1 MKIARADTVK
11 SIDMKNYLFD
21 EEKLLSMF
29 TGDVEFRPEF
39 SNPWLS
45 VNENLVCASESHIL
59 IQIKA
64 ECLRNKYPAS
74 GKLSAIKYVENC
86 NHTVMLEDIKEALD
100 KVPKI
105 AEEVLV
111 EKGKECPECDGCGVV
126 TVEYE
131 SKSGRI
137 YEIECDCPVC
147 DGDGMEYYDRYDKT
161 GKMIPDELANIA
173 FNNFNFD
180 ARFVQLLYD
189 ALVFIGVDSV
199 KVVSIGEKQP
209 AVFRVDEN
217 INIFLMPRLIGKA
230 PDTVIKLH

>member
-1 MKIARADTVK
+1 
-11 SIDMKNYLFD
+11 MKNYLFD

-29 TGDVEFRPEF
+29 TGDVAFRPEL

-45 VNENLVCASESHIL
+45 ENGNLVCASESHIL

-64 ECLRNKYPAS
+64 ECLRNQYPTV

-86 NHTVMLEDIKEALD
+86 NHTVMLKDIKEALD

-105 AEEVLV
+105 SEKVLV
-111 EKGKECPECDGCGVV
+111 EKGRECPECDGCGAV

-137 YEIECDCPVC
+137 YEVECDCPVC
-147 DGDGMEYYDRYDKT
+147 DGGGMEYNDRYAET
-161 GKMIPDELANIA
+161 GKMLPDELANIA
-173 FNNFNFD
+173 VRNCNFN
-180 ARFVQLLYD
+180 ARFVQVLYD
-189 ALVFIGVDSV
+189 AIVFIGVDSV

-217 INIFLMPRLIGKA
+217 IEIMLMPRLTDKI
-230 PDTVIKLH
+230 PDAEIKLQSAI